1 MFEWLVLS
9 SDPDAEHWIDK
20 ASFTHSAFSQA
31 IFDLNT
37 ARFRIAGLVKDN
49 DIAKRKLAR
58 HHGRLHVMEE
68 AVAQLQRSLN
78 KIKVE
83 KTLDLA
89 SSRDV
94 LRNLEVSKQRCAQL
108 EWSVADYERKAKDQD
123 QNKEAAKRANLELEK
138 NLALRKATAD
148 RLIKTQVKMLSSA
161 LKGKARAERRAEM
174 RGTVMEAGAIMDN
187 LPLRRDM
194 PALFET

>member
-1 MFEWLVLS
+1 VFEWLVLS

-123 QNKEAAKRANLELEK
+123 QNKEAAKEK